1 MTIRNDASL
10 RRLTDAE
17 LRQAAGGLLLPAVQK
32 VREAAG
38 RVQAALLL
46 PAVQKVEAA
55 GVRVAGGD
63 LNGDGR
69 AD

>member
-1 MTIRNDASL
+1 MTRI
-10 RRLTDAE
+10 LTDAE

-32 VREAAG
+32 VREAAARTG
-38 RVQAALLL
+38 LLL

-55 GVRVAGGD
+55 GVRVASGD
-63 LNGDGR
+63 VDGDGR